1 MPLVFAILKLV
12 NRVCDAGSQSGVKLK
27 KLFQFVHDTIIGLAS
42 IYPDISV
49 RLFLHASL
57 AADTLAGKAG
67 EKGGVYSAIAYE
79 FVVQALIVYEEMAN
93 SKQKK
98 RAINEIIASLYQCV
112 NFTEEE
118 YENLVTRVTQH
129 AAKLIK
135 KPDQCEMVQLC
146 CHLFW
151 TSDES
156 KKKKYEDT
164 SRVLACLQRCLK
176 IADKCM
182 GDHTDLFVNIL
193 NSYLYFYQNKC
204 PTIKSDY
211 ISGLV
216 KLIKANHNNDDE
228 DEGEEEDAF
237 SSSSN
242 AADAKQKKM
251 TEKYFRN
258 TMNHIRN
265 LQQDDATA
273 EAFSGLK
280 L

>member
-1 MPLVFAILKLV
+1 MLENVFSL
-12 NRVCDAGSQSGVKLK
+12 S
-27 KLFQFVHDTIIGLAS
+27 LFFLSLTHTHTHTHTQAS

-49 RLFLHASL
+49 RLFLHSSL
-57 AADTLAGKAG
+57 AADKLAGKAG
-67 EKGGVYSAIAYE
+67 DNGGAFSSIAYE
-79 FVVQALIVYEEMAN
+79 FIVQALVVYEEMAN

-98 RAINEIIASLYQCV
+98 RAINEIIGSLYQCV
-112 NFTEEE
+112 NFTEDE
-118 YENLVTRVTQH
+118 YSNLVTRVTQH

-151 TSDES
+151 TSDET

-182 GDHTDLFVNIL
+182 GDHTALFVGIL
-193 NSYLYFYQNKC
+193 NSYLHFYQNKC

-216 KLIKANHNNDDE
+216 KLIKANHNNDDNDE
-228 DEGEEEDAF
+228 DEDDAF
-237 SSSSN
+237 SSASN
-242 AADAKQKKM
+242 AADSQQKKI
-251 TEKYFRN
+251 TEQYFRN
-258 TMNHIRN
+258 TINHIHS
-265 LQQDDATA
+265 LKKDEATA
-273 EAFSGLK
+273 EAFAGLK
-280 L
+280 I